1 MTRWRT
7 VNYVFRCAKKSTR
20 LINERIGT
28 LEIANHPLLAAR
40 HFHMLDKLLSNALD
54 GITLNE
60 VRRFDASS
68 LSFDRLGGPMVLL
81 CNLVSNADDRAVRGV
96 CVEVIIEI
104 LQSPI
109 RGLWV

>member
-1 MTRWRT
+1 
-7 VNYVFRCAKKSTR
+7 
-20 LINERIGT
+20 
-28 LEIANHPLLAAR
+28 LLAAR
-40 HFHMLDKLLSNALD
+40 NLHMLNELLPNTLD
-54 GITLNE
+54 HIILNKI
-60 VRRFDASS
+60 RRFNASS

-81 CNLVSNADDRAVRGV
+81 CNLVSKADDRAVRGV